1 MSTTVWLTTLQFAG
15 VNAIFALSI
24 YASLWTGVLSLAT
37 VVFGAFGGYSF
48 AILTAD
54 HGVPILAGLVAGT
67 VIGALLGAV
76 TAAVVIRLE
85 SHYLAMAT
93 IAMVLI
99 SRVFVVNLDGLTG
112 GAAGRLVPGKLAT
125 WAWLIGALAVSAY
138 VLARLSGSRYGLA
151 AAAVREDPAV
161 AQTLAV
167 APRRIQFISFII
179 SGALGGLAGV
189 FQASFLQYI
198 GPDTFFTA
206 LGFVSLAAVVL
217 GGAYHWAGP
226 IVGAI
231 VFTILPQLLR
241 GPMGDYDQLVT
252 GVLLILIILYLPRGL
267 VDIRWVRVLQLRL
280 ARSSDRPAPHA
291 PAPAVHAEVQS

>member
-1 MSTTVWLTTLQFAG
+1 MTTTVWITTLQFAG

-37 VVFGAFGGYSF
+37 VVFGAFGGYGF
-48 AILTAD
+48 AVMAGD
-54 HGVPILAGLVAGT
+54 HGVPVVAALVLGALL
-67 VIGALLGAV
+67 GALLGAV

-99 SRVFVVNLDGLTG
+99 SRVFVVNLDGVTG
-112 GAAGRLVPGKLAT
+112 GAAGRLVPGELAT
-125 WAWLIGALAVSAY
+125 WAWLLGALAVSTY

-167 APRRIQFISFII
+167 APRHIQFISFII

-189 FQASFLQYI
+189 FQASFL
-198 GPDTFFTA
+198 
-206 LGFVSLAAVVL
+206 
-217 GGAYHWAGP
+217 
-226 IVGAI
+226 
-231 VFTILPQLLR
+231 
-241 GPMGDYDQLVT
+241 
-252 GVLLILIILYLPRGL
+252 
-267 VDIRWVRVLQLRL
+267 
-280 ARSSDRPAPHA
+280 
-291 PAPAVHAEVQS
+291 

>member
-1 MSTTVWLTTLQFAG
+1 
-15 VNAIFALSI
+15 
-24 YASLWTGVLSLAT
+24 
-37 VVFGAFGGYSF
+37 
-48 AILTAD
+48 
-54 HGVPILAGLVAGT
+54 
-67 VIGALLGAV
+67 
-76 TAAVVIRLE
+76 VIRLE

-267 VDIRWVRVLQLRL
+267 VDIRWVRLLQQRL
-280 ARSSDRPAPHA
+280 ARSSDRPAPHE